1 MTNLT
6 PPDPISPDPISPD
19 PISPD
24 PISPVPAGS
33 AAAPPPRKGAVT
45 SITVAAAIVG
55 ALALASAGGGAAF
68 AATGQIATGATA
80 SGISVDATG
89 MTRVN
94 LDAAGAS
101 VTIRYGDVTQATL
114 RSVGPGNAD
123 WTMRRDGDALDVRS
137 PRAVFGWWIGGWFQD
152 GPTITLTLPKD
163 LEGRLNAD
171 LTLESGS
178 LDAAGDF
185 DAVTATVSAGSLTVS
200 GSIADLDL
208 TVDAG
213 QADVSAADTSSV
225 ALTMSAGRVNADIT
239 GSQPHRVSLDV
250 SAGSMAV
257 TLPAGSYD
265 LTRDVSAGTVD
276 SELSQAAGSAHR
288 VSAKCLR
295 GERDAPSGALSTD
308 FVIAPPS
315 GKVLEV
321 DKGL

>member
-1 MTNLT
+1 M
-6 PPDPISPDPISPD
+6 
-19 PISPD
+19 
-24 PISPVPAGS
+24 
-33 AAAPPPRKGAVT
+33 T

-80 SGISVDATG
+80 SGISVDAQR

-114 RSVGPGNAD
+114 RSVGSGNAD

-152 GPTITLTLPKD
+152 GPTITLTLPKG

-225 ALTMSAGRVNADIT
+225 ALTMSAGRVNADIA

-257 TLPAGSYD
+257 TLPGRRVRPHPGRVR
-265 LTRDVSAGTVD
+265 RDGRQRAESGRRIGA
-276 SELSQAAGSAHR
+276 SR
-288 VSAKCLR
+288 VGECLR
-295 GERDAPSGALSTD
+295 GERDTPSGAVNTD